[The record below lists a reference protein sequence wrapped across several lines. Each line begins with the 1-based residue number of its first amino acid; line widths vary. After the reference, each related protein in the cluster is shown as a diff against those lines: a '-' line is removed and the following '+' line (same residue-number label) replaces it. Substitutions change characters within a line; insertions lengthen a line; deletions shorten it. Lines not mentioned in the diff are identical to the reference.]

1 MPKASRASKHNMIDL
16 KQFRENTKFFREA
29 ALAKNVEIDVDR
41 ILDLDRRARS
51 LKAELDAIK
60 AQKNEASKDIPK
72 ASDEDRKT
80 IIESMRHLDRK
91 AETMESEYTPIAEE
105 LSELLYKIPN
115 PALPDVKI
123 GKSDAENEVLR
134 EVGEKPVFAFTPKDH
149 LTLGE
154 SLGLVDVERARNASG
169 ARFDYF
175 IGDGVRL
182 QMALTSYALA
192 VTMQH
197 GFVPVIPP
205 HLVTAKAMRA
215 MGYLEH
221 GGHDEIYYLAKD
233 NLYLIGTSEQSIG
246 PMHMDEIIEA
256 DKLPLRYVGISPCYR
271 REAGSYGKDTKGL
284 IRMHQFDKVEMFTFC
299 APDRSVEE
307 HALTL
312 EIEESLVRGL
322 GLPYHVLN
330 IVSGD
335 LGLPAAKK
343 WDIEVWFP
351 TQERYRETHST
362 SNCTDFQAR
371 RLNTRVRTEDG
382 TAFVHT
388 TNGTAFAM
396 GRIMAAILE
405 NNQNEDGSVNI
416 PEVLRPFM
424 GGQARLG

>member
-1 MPKASRASKHNMIDL
+1 MIDL
-16 KQFRENTKFFREA
+16 KQFRENTKFFRES

-51 LKAELDAIK
+51 LKSELDAIK

-72 ASDEDRKT
+72 ASPEDRKT

-91 AETMESEYTPIAEE
+91 AETMEQEYAPLAEE
-105 LSELLYKIPN
+105 LNELLHKIPN
-115 PALPDVKI
+115 PSLPDVKV
-123 GKSDAENEVLR
+123 GKSDEENEVLR
-134 EVGEKPVFAFTPKDH
+134 EEGTKPTFAFEPKDH
-149 LTLGE
+149 LTLAE
-154 SLGLVDVERARNASG
+154 GLSIVDVERARNTSG

-175 IGDGVRL
+175 LGDGVRL
-182 QMALTSYALA
+182 QFALTSYALSVA
-192 VTMQH
+192 MQQN
-197 GFVPVIPP
+197 FVPVIPP

-246 PMHMDEIIEA
+246 PLHMDEILDSA
-256 DKLPLRYVGISPCYR
+256 QLPLRYVGISPCYR

-299 APDRSVEE
+299 APDQSANE

-322 GLPYHVLN
+322 KLPYHVLN
-330 IVSGD
+330 IVTGD

-371 RLNTRVRTEDG
+371 RLNTRVRTEEG
-382 TAFVHT
+382 LNFVHT

-396 GRIMAAILE
+396 GRIIAAILE
-405 NNQNEDGSVNI
+405 NYQNADGSVTV
-416 PEVLRPFM
+416 PEVLRPYL
-424 GGQARLG
+424 GGQAVLSPKT